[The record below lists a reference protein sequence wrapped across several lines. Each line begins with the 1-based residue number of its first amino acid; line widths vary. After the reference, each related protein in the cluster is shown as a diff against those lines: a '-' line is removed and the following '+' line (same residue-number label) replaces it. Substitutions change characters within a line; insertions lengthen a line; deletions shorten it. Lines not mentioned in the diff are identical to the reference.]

1 MNSLSPIDR
10 TVDRIAKGING
21 ISPQKLKAINDANR
35 GGGSAAAAAA
45 GGGGGVREIT
55 AQTQA
60 IGQQTQVITALN
72 KAQEKEGKTLKEL
85 TKQRDE
91 EVKKLNAAKI
101 KADALNQ
108 TISQMGITQ
117 SGLTAKTAELGEQA
131 DQIIKSRQKADEVT
145 RIGMKLKT
153 QEILINQ
160 KLLDDAEKQGRAVE
174 AHTSKVE
181 AANKAV
187 EEQTKKVA
195 ELDDAVGKA
204 SFS

>member
-1 MNSLSPIDR
+1 MDSLSPIDK

-21 ISPQKLKAINDANR
+21 IDPAKARAINDANR

-60 IGQQTQVITALN
+60 IGQQTQVVTALN
-72 KAQEKEGKTLKEL
+72 KAQEEEGKNLKEL

-117 SGLTAKTAELGEQA
+117 SGLAAKTAELGEQA
-131 DQIIKSRQKADEVT
+131 EKVIQSGKKADEVT

-153 QEILINQ
+153 QEILVNQ
-160 KLLDDAEKQGRAVE
+160 KLLEDTEKQGKAVE
-174 AHTSKVE
+174 AHTSRVE

-187 EEQTKKVA
+187 EEQSKKVA
-195 ELDDAVGKA
+195 ELDTAVEKA